1 MFGFKKRKQTKK
13 ERILHLLQS
22 NRAYGVDNHT
32 LARVTH
38 KFNERIR
45 ELRKDGYHIPAVRT
59 PGKGSKWVYF
69 LTKSE

>member
-32 LARVTH
+32 LANVTH
-38 KFNERIR
+38 KFNESIR
-45 ELRKDGYHIPAVRT
+45 NLRKEGYHIPAVKT
-59 PGKGSKWVYF
+59 PGKTGKWVYF
-69 LTKSE
+69 LSKTD